1 MHEAEFG
8 ALFARFPQPGLL
20 TAAIPKAL
28 DARARIP
35 KSASALAEISAIYQ
49 LATRRE
55 WRTRLCMFKAKFI
68 NPENFDFRFQGLAR
82 QPKFP
87 SSTFRA
93 TDSAGG
99 LR

>member
-1 MHEAEFG
+1 MHEAQFG

-49 LATRRE
+49 LAATSMYQPRQTRDGE
-55 WRTRLCMFKAKFI
+55 QVRLKSSRCMFKAKFI
-68 NPENFDFRFQGLAR
+68 NPENFDF
-82 QPKFP
+82 
-87 SSTFRA
+87 
-93 TDSAGG
+93 
-99 LR
+99 